1 MSLRKVQMC
10 FGICCTSNFFFKAVQ
25 FIRRTLVSSKAY
37 HQRIHKVN
45 IPDRNINLTY
55 DFKLTYAI
63 LVSAQVLLI
72 VRSSKLSEDKNFS
85 GNCSAS
91 KTSIAR
97 SSEKKC
103 SFCLSNLNLQLSC
116 NNTTLLQKEVN
127 SKYDLFKQSLSSSS
141 IISWNYSLTI

>member
-10 FGICCTSNFFFKAVQ
+10 FGICCTSSNFFFKVARI
-25 FIRRTLVSSKAY
+25 IRRTSVSSKAY

-45 IPDRNINLTY
+45 IHDRNINLTY

-63 LVSAQVLLI
+63 LVSAQVLLM
-72 VRSSKLSEDKNFS
+72 VRLSKLFEDKNFS

-116 NNTTLLQKEVN
+116 NNTTLLQKEIN
-127 SKYDLFKQSLSSSS
+127 SK
-141 IISWNYSLTI
+141 LTI